1 MRDEGDW
8 LNQTVRR
15 SATGQ
20 TKITSWPSRDML
32 SKDGGDIGEVN
43 NQSIVIQKVRV
54 KRPIYINNPKGRVI
68 LTPSNGSLARVSL
81 GETVCYV
88 VVWEILQMHSALRH
102 KDYKMWEI

>member
-1 MRDEGDW
+1 MRATKAIKGK
-8 LNQTVRR
+8 R
-15 SATGQ
+15 SAIGQ
-20 TKITSWPSRDML
+20 IKITSWPSRDIL
-32 SKDGGDIGEVN
+32 SKGGGDMGAMN
-43 NQSIVIQKVRV
+43 NQYIVIQKVRV

>member
-1 MRDEGDW
+1 
-8 LNQTVRR
+8 
-15 SATGQ
+15 
-20 TKITSWPSRDML
+20 ML
-32 SKDGGDIGEVN
+32 SKDGGDIGGWVN

-88 VVWEILQMHSALRH
+88 VVWEILHVHSAIGH
-102 KDYKMWEI
+102 IGYKMWEI

>member
-1 MRDEGDW
+1 
-8 LNQTVRR
+8 
-15 SATGQ
+15 
-20 TKITSWPSRDML
+20 ML
-32 SKDGGDIGEVN
+32 SKDGGDIGGVN

-88 VVWEILQMHSALRH
+88 VVWEILHMHSALGH
-102 KDYKMWEI
+102 IGYKMWEI